1 MESIMYKPGDKV
13 TIRSD
18 LEEYECYY
26 MLSGPKKGK
35 GMFCT
40 VPSMVRQAG
49 KVFTIDK
56 ILDNGRGYQLKEHY
70 LGWTDSMFE
79 SANECVCDSLL

>member
-1 MESIMYKPGDKV
+1 MYKPGDKV

-18 LEEYECYY
+18 LKEYECYL

-40 VPSMVRQAG
+40 VPSMVAQAG
-49 KVFTIDK
+49 KVFTIEK
-56 ILDNGRGYQLKEHY
+56 ILEDGRGYQLKGRG

-79 SANECVCDSLL
+79 LPNECICDSLL

>member
-18 LEEYECYY
+18 LEEYECYF

-35 GMFCT
+35 ECSA
-40 VPSMVRQAG
+40 PCRAWSHRPE
-49 KVFTIDK
+49 K
-56 ILDNGRGYQLKEHY
+56 Y
-70 LGWTDSMFE
+70 LQSKKF
-79 SANECVCDSLL
+79 

>member
-1 MESIMYKPGDKV
+1 MESMMYKPGDKV

-18 LEEYECYY
+18 LEEYECYF

-40 VPSMVRQAG
+40 VPSMVAQAG
-49 KVFTIDK
+49 KVFTIEK
-56 ILDNGRGYQLKEHY
+56 ILEDGRGYQLKGRG

-79 SANECVCDSLL
+79 LPNECICDSLL

>member
-18 LEEYECYY
+18 LKEYECYL

-35 GMFCT
+35 GMFYT
-40 VPSMVRQAG
+40 VPSMVAQAG
-49 KVFTIDK
+49 KVFTIEK
-56 ILDNGRGYQLKEHY
+56 ILEDGRGYQLKGRG

-79 SANECVCDSLL
+79 LPNECICDSLL

>member
-1 MESIMYKPGDKV
+1 
-13 TIRSD
+13 
-18 LEEYECYY
+18 

-40 VPSMVRQAG
+40 VPSMVAQAG
-49 KVFTIDK
+49 KVFTIEK
-56 ILDNGRGYQLKEHY
+56 ILEDGRGYQLKGRG

-79 SANECVCDSLL
+79 LPNECICDSLL

>member
-1 MESIMYKPGDKV
+1 MESMMYKPGDKV
-13 TIRSD
+13 MIRPD
-18 LEEYECYY
+18 LKEYECYY

-40 VPSMVRQAG
+40 VPSMVAQAG
-49 KVFTIDK
+49 KVFTIEK
-56 ILDNGRGYQLKEHY
+56 ILEDGRGYQLKGRG

-79 SANECVCDSLL
+79 PANECVCDSLL

>member
-18 LEEYECYY
+18 LKEYECYL

-40 VPSMVRQAG
+40 VPSMVAQAG
-49 KVFTIDK
+49 KVFTIEK
-56 ILDNGRGYQLKEHY
+56 ILEDGRGYQLKGRD
-70 LGWTDSMFE
+70 LGWADSMFE
-79 SANECVCDSLL
+79 LPNECICDSLL

>member
-18 LEEYECYY
+18 LKEYECYL

-40 VPSMVRQAG
+40 VPSMVAQAG
-49 KVFTIDK
+49 KVFTIEK
-56 ILDNGRGYQLKEHY
+56 ILEDGRGYQLKGRG

-79 SANECVCDSLL
+79 LPNECICDSLL

>member
-18 LEEYECYY
+18 LKEYECYL

-40 VPSMVRQAG
+40 VPSMVAQAG
-49 KVFTIDK
+49 KVFTIEG
-56 ILDNGRGYQLKEHY
+56 IRENGRGYQLKEY
-70 LGWTDSMFE
+70 GFGWTDSMFE
-79 SANECVCDSLL
+79 SADECICDSLL

>member
-18 LEEYECYY
+18 LEEYECYF

-40 VPSMVRQAG
+40 VPSMVAQAG
-49 KVFTIDK
+49 KIFTIEK
-56 ILDNGRGYQLKEHY
+56 ILEDGRGYQLKECHF
-70 LGWTDSMFE
+70 GWTDSMFE

>member
-1 MESIMYKPGDKV
+1 MIFEMYKPGDKV

-18 LEEYECYY
+18 LEEYECYF

-40 VPSMVRQAG
+40 VPSMVAQAG
-49 KVFTIDK
+49 KVFTIEK
-56 ILDNGRGYQLKEHY
+56 ILEDGRGYQLKGRG

-79 SANECVCDSLL
+79 LPNECICDSLL